1 MGKRFIAVA
10 SRRFITHHNSAVSL
24 LETGEEEA
32 PILEQRE
39 RTKESRI
46 SAARMREV
54 LGPAVADRL

>member
-24 LETGEEEA
+24 LETREEEG

-39 RTKESRI
+39 RTKASRI

-54 LGPAVADRL
+54 LGPTVADRL